1 MLHCFSLGNFKK
13 DFICIKT
20 MHRLFISLFM
30 DIFISFIDYF
40 ILKKQGSSAKR
51 IAVEYLM
58 VKLGCLINIVKI
70 NCPRTEACGAPYFI
84 NL

>member
-1 MLHCFSLGNFKK
+1 MLHCFSLGHFKK
-13 DFICIKT
+13 DFVWIKT
-20 MHRLFISLFM
+20 MHRLFISLFT
-30 DIFISFIDYF
+30 DLFISFIDYF

-58 VKLGCLINIVKI
+58 VKLGYLINIVKI
-70 NCPRTEACGAPYFI
+70 NCPRTEAWGAPYFI